1 MFLNKS
7 LDYYTLLI
15 ITLHN
20 GAVEY
25 IKFIK
30 NIYKFY
36 IYKIKNFLIF

>member
-1 MFLNKS
+1 MN
-7 LDYYTLLI
+7 Y
-15 ITLHN
+15 